1 MHGTA
6 LEDDA
11 DATEHP
17 PASDHPAFGA
27 GLRDWLAAG
36 GLPPHETSDA
46 ASPEETG
53 AAPSM
58 PDEPITPELVLVDP
72 DLGDR
77 ARRLLPDYD
86 TWEARA
92 SLLGSGVPGRREQ
105 PRVEDAQDPAAGVAP
120 VAEPVD
126 ALPAEPVL
134 APESP
139 PLPVGDEPTPSRRRA
154 RRTRIFYGASL
165 AVLAGLVAVLGWIVV
180 RAPGAERDV
189 RPETRASFPSAPST
203 VESTPG
209 PATSPPPTDRPKRAS
224 EPPVPS
230 GHPPRAFGWV
240 PVKNASVYLVE
251 VFRGTRKIFE
261 ARTARARVTVPVH
274 WTYGGR
280 RFTLAPGRYRWTVR
294 PGFGVPRRARF
305 DKPIVQ
311 ARLVV
316 ASDGA

>member
-17 PASDHPAFGA
+17 PASDQSAFGA
-27 GLRDWLAAG
+27 GLRDRLAAEG
-36 GLPPHETSDA
+36 RLPQVTSDA
-46 ASPEETG
+46 ASPEETE

-72 DLGDR
+72 ELGDR
-77 ARRLLPDYD
+77 ARAILPDYE

-92 SLLGSGVPGRREQ
+92 SLLGSGVPALREQ
-105 PRVEDAQDPAAGVAP
+105 PRVEDAPDPAVGVAP

-154 RRTRIFYGASL
+154 RRTRIVYGASL
-165 AVLAGLVAVLGWIVV
+165 ALLAGLVAVLGWIAV

-189 RPETRASFPSAPST
+189 RPETRAPSTAPS

-209 PATSPPPTDRPKRAS
+209 PATSPPPSDRPKRAS
-224 EPPVPS
+224 APPVPS

-261 ARTARARVTVPVH
+261 ARTARARVTIPVH
-274 WTYGGR
+274 WTYEGR

-294 PGFGVPRRARF
+294 PGFGVPRRAHF

>member
-1 MHGTA
+1 MHSTA
-6 LEDDA
+6 PEDDP
-11 DATEHP
+11 DATEYP
-17 PASDHPAFGA
+17 PASDQPAFGA
-27 GLRDWLAAG
+27 ALRNRLKAEG
-36 GLPPHETSDA
+36 RLPQETSDA
-46 ASPEETG
+46 ASPEATE

-72 DLGDR
+72 ELGDR
-77 ARRLLPDYD
+77 ARAILPDYD
-86 TWEARA
+86 TWEAHA
-92 SLLGSGVPGRREQ
+92 SLLGSGVPDRM
-105 PRVEDAQDPAAGVAP
+105 AP

-126 ALPAEPVL
+126 AISAEPVL

-139 PLPVGDEPTPSRRRA
+139 PLPVGDEPTPRRRRA
-154 RRTRIFYGASL
+154 RRTRVVYGASL
-165 AVLAGLVAVLGWIVV
+165 ALLAGLVAVLGWIVV

-189 RPETRASFPSAPST
+189 RPETRASFPSASSTAPSAK
-203 VESTPG
+203 STPG
-209 PATSPPPTDRPKRAS
+209 PATSPPPSDPPNRTSA
-224 EPPVPS
+224 PPVPS

-240 PVKNASVYLVE
+240 PAKNASVYLVE

-261 ARTARARVTVPVH
+261 ARTARARVTIPVH
-274 WTYGGR
+274 WTYEGR